1 MEMKVRSWARLHDVA
16 WAEEAEEREKEGRVQ
31 GKAKEREGKGKGK
44 EREGKGKGKKWK
56 KIISMRVHMRVCTC
70 ISISL

>member
-31 GKAKEREGKGKGK
+31 GRGK
-44 EREGKGKGKKWK
+44 ERAYACMCVYFNKLM
-56 KIISMRVHMRVCTC
+56 KIRIT
-70 ISISL
+70 I